1 MPVPY
6 IFANTP
12 GGASIPLSELDD
24 NFAYV
29 LANTTGPTGPTGPTG
44 APSTVT
50 GPTGATGYT
59 GPTGAVASL
68 VTATNVAALRAI
80 AVSTSYNVLLEGYY
94 ANGDGGGGQFYGVT
108 GASPG
113 TYVENGGTVILPTG
127 GNGSSAWLRIID
139 GPINIRWFGAKGDG
153 TTDDTAAIQAA
164 IIYAE
169 DLITPVAGTLATPAV
184 YIPVG
189 NFLTTSPL
197 IISATTGFHLF
208 GETIPSYN
216 TASCINYTGSDFAI
230 RIQYGVVN
238 SSTSITIGSGSK
250 TFTTSISSSN
260 SPIVAGDTV
269 LIRSTANEANFMAGT
284 VTSFSGNTLVVNVA
298 NTGGSGTFASWTI
311 SDSVRFTYRINFN
324 NFGIYLPNSCEGG
337 IYGWNIQE
345 SYFQY
350 LSIIGN
356 GPIASHPNYT
366 SNYGMRFDS
375 IALSKINF
383 CVIQQHQNAIYIPH
397 APYNMQESGPLTLTD
412 LNVFAVRNGIVLSHM
427 TGCAIQDSY
436 FELFETGVFLSN
448 SALLSGITVQGLD
461 IINCFFGT
469 SLASTSSR
477 AISVIDVNT
486 AKTMY
491 VDSLQINNCQFAS
504 SAAGSFPAY
513 AIDFDLNPSNGF
525 FKFYASIYDNFCYG
539 PTTAFIRCDDSRAA
553 LFQYENIA
561 YTDYNLTS
569 RLPLLASGTQALSGT
584 YLLARDT
591 QSGAY
596 APSNTSENVILS
608 VPIPPNLIGPSGS
621 IKITAHWSVT
631 SNANNKTLRVRI
643 NGIAGTILCEQ
654 VLSTGNA
661 GCTFNTQITN
671 DTAAT
676 AQNSISWIF
685 VRAATPSLANYNSY
699 STADTT
705 ALTTL
710 DFTAQKAVAGDT
722 VLVYAWL
729 IEAYPN

>member
-1 MPVPY
+1 
-6 IFANTP
+6 
-12 GGASIPLSELDD
+12 
-24 NFAYV
+24 
-29 LANTTGPTGPTGPTG
+29 
-44 APSTVT
+44 
-50 GPTGATGYT
+50 
-59 GPTGAVASL
+59 
-68 VTATNVAALRAI
+68 VTAADVAALRALT
-80 AVSTSYNVLLEGYY
+80 VSTSYNVLLEGYY

-108 GASPG
+108 GAAAG

-127 GNGSSAWLRIID
+127 GDGSSAWLRIID
-139 GPINIRWFGAKGDG
+139 GPINIKWFGAVGDR
-153 TTDDTAAIQAA
+153 TTDDTASIQAA
-164 IIYAE
+164 IEFAE
-169 DLITPVAGTLATPAV
+169 TLLTPIAGTLATPAV

-189 NFLTTSPL
+189 NFITTSPL
-197 IISATTGFHLF
+197 LISATMGFHLF
-208 GETIPSYN
+208 GETTPAYE
-216 TASCINYTGSDFAI
+216 TASCIHYTGSDFAI

-238 SSTSITIGSGSK
+238 SSSSITIGSGSK

-260 SPIVAGDTV
+260 SPIAAGDAV

-284 VTSFSGNTLVVNVA
+284 VTSFSGNTLVVNVT

-311 SDSVRFTYRINFN
+311 SDSVRWSYRIKLN

-375 IALSKINF
+375 IAISKINF
-383 CVIQQHQNAIYIPH
+383 CVVQQHQNAIYIPH
-397 APYNMQESGPLTLTD
+397 APYNMQESGPLTING
-412 LNVFAVRNGIVLSHM
+412 LNIFAVRNGIVLSHM
-427 TGCAIQDSY
+427 GGGVIQDNY
-436 FELFETGVFLSN
+436 FELFEVGILLSN
-448 SALLSGITVQGLD
+448 SALLSGITIQGLD
-461 IINCFFGT
+461 VVNCLFGT
-469 SLASTSSR
+469 SIASTSSR
-477 AISVIDVNT
+477 AISVIDVD
-486 AKTMY
+486 ASKTMY
-491 VDSLQINNCQFAS
+491 VDSFQINNCQFISAS
-504 SAAGSFPAY
+504 AGSFPAY

-525 FKFYASIYDNFCYG
+525 FKFYTTIYNNFCYG
-539 PTTAFIRCDDSRAA
+539 PTTAFIRCDDSRAS

-561 YTDYNLTS
+561 YTDNTLAS

-596 APSNTSENVILS
+596 APNNTSENVILS
-608 VPIPPNLIGPSGS
+608 VPIPPNLIGPSGT
-621 IKITAHWSVT
+621 IKITAHWGVPN
-631 SNANNKTLRVRI
+631 NANNKTLRVRI
-643 NGIAGTILCEQ
+643 NGVAGTIICEQ
-654 VLSTGNA
+654 ILSTGNT
-661 GCTFNTQITN
+661 GCTFNTQMTN
-671 DTAAT
+671 DVAAT

-685 VRAATPSLANYNSY
+685 VIAATPSLVNYNSY

-705 ALTTL
+705 ALATL
-710 DFTAQKAVAGDT
+710 DFTVQKAVSTDA